1 MQWFLNLTTRAKLF
15 LAFGLMLLLLAS
27 VMVTAYTGI
36 RAILASQKA
45 LYEQE
50 FTTAVDLKDLR
61 YNQMAMRASLLTM
74 MLLADRTKQEALD
87 QEIKERGKRNDET
100 IQRLLE
106 GGRDDKKRLAKL
118 EEFETIRTAWKQIRD
133 AQIIPLIYEGKSEE
147 AKKLM
152 LGIQAERQ
160 NQMQAIADALMDEV
174 DAATRAAILR
184 SEQQAQETVRIF
196 VLVGM
201 LALLLGITMALLLNR
216 LLAYP
221 LRDISSM
228 AERVASGDLT
238 VTTVLNPRADEVGT
252 LGQSFRRMVENLRG
266 VTGEILEGVNVLGS
280 SASEILA
287 TTTQIAT
294 GTAETA
300 SAVSET
306 TTTVEE
312 VRQTAQVA
320 SHKAK
325 YVSESAQKAVQVSQS
340 GRQSVEAALE
350 AMNRIREQMASIADG
365 IVRLSEQSQAIG
377 EIVATVNDLAEQSNL
392 LAVNAAIEAGKA
404 GEQGKGFAVVAQ
416 EVKSLAEQSRQATAQ
431 VRAILGDIQKAIN
444 AAVLTTEQGG
454 KAVEAGVQQ
463 STQAGEAIRALSESI
478 VEATQAATQIAAS
491 SQQQL
496 IGMDQVALAME
507 NIKQASTQNVAGTKQ
522 AELAAQSLHD
532 LGQKLKQLVAQ
543 YKVQVE

>member
-36 RAILASQKA
+36 RAIVASQKA

-50 FTTAVDLKDLR
+50 FTTAVDLKEVR
-61 YNQMAMRASLLTM
+61 YNQMAMRASLLIM

-87 QEIKERGKRNDET
+87 QEIKERGKHNDET
-100 IQRLLE
+100 MQRLLE
-106 GGRDDKKRLAKL
+106 DGRDDKKRLAKL
-118 EEFETIRTAWKQIRD
+118 EELETIRTAWKQIRD
-133 AQIIPLIYEGKSEE
+133 AQVIPLIYEGKSEE

-160 NQMQAIADALMDEV
+160 GKMQAIADALVDEV
-174 DAATRAAILR
+174 DAATRAAVLQ
-184 SEQQAQETVRIF
+184 SEQRAQETVRITGM
-196 VLVGM
+196 VGV
-201 LALLLGITMALLLNR
+201 LALLLGVTMALFLTR
-216 LLAYP
+216 ILAYP
-221 LRDISSM
+221 LREISGV

-238 VTTVLNPRADEVGT
+238 ANMTLNPRADEVGI
-252 LGQSFRRMVENLRG
+252 LAQSFRRLVENLRG
-266 VTGEILEGVNVLGS
+266 VMGEIVEGVNVLGS

-294 GTAETA
+294 GAAETA

-306 TTTVEE
+306 TATVEE

-320 SHKAK
+320 SQKAK
-325 YVSESAQKAVQVSQS
+325 YVSESAQKAAQISQS
-340 GRQSVEAALE
+340 GRQSVEAAIE
-350 AMNRIREQMASIADG
+350 AMNRIREQMASIAEG
-365 IVRLSEQSQAIG
+365 IVRLSDQSQAIA
-377 EIVATVNDLAEQSNL
+377 EILATVNDLAEQSNL
-392 LAVNAAIEAGKA
+392 LAVNAAIEAAKA

-444 AAVLTTEQGG
+444 AAVLTTEQGS
-454 KAVEAGVQQ
+454 KVVEAGVQQ
-463 STQAGEAIRALSESI
+463 STQAGGAIRVLAESLA
-478 VEATQAATQIAAS
+478 EATQAATQIAAS

-496 IGMDQVALAME
+496 VGMDQVALAME
-507 NIKQASTQNVAGTKQ
+507 NIKQATTQNVAGTKQ
-522 AELAAQSLHD
+522 AELAAQSLHN
-532 LGQKLKQLVAQ
+532 LGQKLQQLVAQ
-543 YKVQVE
+543 YQV

>member
-27 VMVTAYTGI
+27 VMVTAYLDI
-36 RAILASQKA
+36 RAIQESQKS
-45 LYEQE
+45 LYEEE
-50 FTTAVDLKDLR
+50 FTTAVDLKDIR
-61 YNQMAMRASLLTM
+61 SNQNAIHAASLA
-74 MLLADRTKQEALD
+74 MLLVTQRSGQEALH
-87 QEIKERGKRNDET
+87 QEIKERSKENTETLKRLRE
-100 IQRLLE
+100 RA
-106 GGRDDKKRLAKL
+106 RDDPEVLRKL
-118 EEFETIRTAWKQIRD
+118 EEFISILAAFNQTRD
-133 AQIIPLIYEGKSEE
+133 TQIIPWIYEGKLEE
-147 AKKLM
+147 AKKLA
-152 LGIQAERQ
+152 LGIQEERDNIMRTIANALVAQAEQR
-160 NQMQAIADALMDEV
+160 A
-174 DAATRAAILR
+174 RAAVAR
-184 SEQQAQETVRIF
+184 SEQKAIEATRIF
-196 VLVGM
+196 VIVGVM
-201 LALLLGITMALLLNR
+201 ALLLGVTMALFLNR

-221 LRDISSM
+221 LRDISGM
-228 AERVASGDLT
+228 AERIASGDLT
-238 VTTVLNPRADEVGT
+238 VTTVLNPRADEIGT
-252 LGQSFRRMVENLRG
+252 LAQSFGRMVENLRG

-320 SHKAK
+320 SQKAK
-325 YVSESAQKAVQVSQS
+325 YVSENAQKVAQVSHS

-377 EIVATVNDLAEQSNL
+377 EIAATVNDLAEQSNL
-392 LAVNAAIEAGKA
+392 LAVNAAIEAAKA

-416 EVKSLAEQSRQATAQ
+416 EVKSLAAQSKQATAQ
-431 VRAILGDIQKAIN
+431 IRTILGDIQKAIN
-444 AAVLTTEQGG
+444 ASVLTTEQGS

-463 STQAGEAIRALSESI
+463 STQAGEAIRALAESI
-478 VEATQAATQIAAS
+478 AEATQAATQIAAS

-496 IGMDQVALAME
+496 VGMDQVVLAME

-532 LGQKLKQLVAQ
+532 LGQKLTQMVAQ
-543 YKVQVE
+543 YKV